1 MSKPSFT
8 TFTDAD
14 FLRLAQ
20 ELQRGDTAVLPGMS
34 GAPAGDFAEA
44 LMRLGRLIGNMS
56 IKMRTVNGDLHI
68 TRKMAK

>member
-8 TFTDAD
+8 SFTDAD

-34 GAPAGDFAEA
+34 GAPAGKFAEA
-44 LMRLGRLIGNMS
+44 LMRLGRLIGDMP
-56 IKMRTVNGDLHI
+56 IKMRTISGDLHI
-68 TRKMAK
+68 TRKTAE